1 MNSALEIF
9 QPGLLDGRTVF
20 ITGGGSGIGRGI
32 CDMLGGLGAKIFIA
46 SRNPEKL
53 GVAVE
58 ELSADGVTADFI
70 IADVR
75 DYEQVE
81 AAIARCAERFGGIDI
96 LINNAAGNFNCP
108 TAELSPNG
116 WKTVIDID
124 LNGTFYCCKAAYPH
138 LKASDHAR
146 IISITTTLARSGWP
160 QAAHAGAAKAG
171 IQSLTNAL
179 AVEWAPDGI
188 LVNSVS
194 PGPIA
199 GTVGVDKLYIETG
212 QEEVMISRVALRRFG
227 KVDDIAGAV
236 TFLCSPAGNYVT
248 GTELVVDGGRQW
260 TFASAS

>member
-1 MNSALEIF
+1 MSSALEVF
-9 QPGLLDGRTVF
+9 KPDLMDGRTVF

-32 CDMLGGLGAKIFIA
+32 CDMLGGLGARIFIA
-46 SRNPEKL
+46 SRNSEKL
-53 GVAVE
+53 GAAVE
-58 ELSADGVTADFI
+58 ELSVAGVTADFMT
-70 IADVR
+70 ADVR

-81 AAIARCAERFGGIDI
+81 VAVARCAERFGGIDI
-96 LINNAAGNFNCP
+96 LINNAAGNFNCA
-108 TAELSPNG
+108 TADLSPNG

-138 LKASDHAR
+138 LQLSEHAR

-212 QEEVMISRVALRRFG
+212 QEEVMTSRVALKRFG
-227 KVDDIAGAV
+227 RISDIAGSVA
-236 TFLCSPAGNYVT
+236 FLCSPAGNYIT
-248 GTELVVDGGRQW
+248 GAELVVDGGRQW
-260 TFASAS
+260 TFPSAS

>member
-9 QPGLLDGRTVF
+9 QPGLLDDRTVF

-53 GVAVE
+53 GVAVD
-58 ELSADGVTADFI
+58 ELSADGITADFM

-124 LNGTFYCCKAAYPH
+124 LNGTFYCCK
-138 LKASDHAR
+138 
-146 IISITTTLARSGWP
+146 G
-160 QAAHAGAAKAG
+160 
-171 IQSLTNAL
+171 
-179 AVEWAPDGI
+179 
-188 LVNSVS
+188 
-194 PGPIA
+194 
-199 GTVGVDKLYIETG
+199 
-212 QEEVMISRVALRRFG
+212 
-227 KVDDIAGAV
+227 
-236 TFLCSPAGNYVT
+236 
-248 GTELVVDGGRQW
+248 
-260 TFASAS
+260 